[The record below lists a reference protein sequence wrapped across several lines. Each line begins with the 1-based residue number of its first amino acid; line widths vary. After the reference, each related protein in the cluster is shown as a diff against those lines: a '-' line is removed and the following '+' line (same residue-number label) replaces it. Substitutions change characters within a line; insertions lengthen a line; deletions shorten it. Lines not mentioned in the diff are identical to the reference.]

1 MEEQRISNRMIHCDG
16 FAYRKKDIFKSS
28 NLSISTNPW
37 VAGSNPVGST
47 KIKKLIKHIEIS
59 NNVSI
64 FKL

>member
-1 MEEQRISNRMIHCDG
+1 MFAQHNYENDAPVAQLEEQRISNRMIHCDG

-47 KIKKLIKHIEIS
+47 I
-59 NNVSI
+59 NRN
-64 FKL
+64 